1 MDIKVRLKAM
11 LFLQYFIWGAWLI
24 TLGSYMMATLKF
36 TGADV
41 GWIYSTKGLAAVIMP
56 GLVGII
62 ADKFIP
68 ANRLYGLCHLICA
81 GALFYAATVTDVNV
95 LFWVML
101 LNAMAFMPTI
111 ALSNSVSYASLQ
123 KYNLD
128 PVTHFPSVRVFG
140 TVGFIAA
147 MWAVSLMKFELSN
160 MQLYIAAGASLLL
173 ALYSL
178 TLPAIP
184 VVKQTGTTTWA
195 QRYGLDA
202 FVLFKQPVMAVF
214 FLFAMLLGA
223 VLQITNT
230 FGNPFLHDFGR
241 IA

>member
-81 GALFYAATVTDVNV
+81 GALFYAATVTDVNAAECDG
-95 LFWVML
+95 L
-101 LNAMAFMPTI
+101 
-111 ALSNSVSYASLQ
+111 YA
-123 KYNLD
+123 D
-128 PVTHFPSVRVFG
+128 HCPVKLR
-140 TVGFIAA
+140 
-147 MWAVSLMKFELSN
+147 
-160 MQLYIAAGASLLL
+160 QLRK
-173 ALYSL
+173 
-178 TLPAIP
+178 PAKI
-184 VVKQTGTTTWA
+184 
-195 QRYGLDA
+195 
-202 FVLFKQPVMAVF
+202 
-214 FLFAMLLGA
+214 
-223 VLQITNT
+223 
-230 FGNPFLHDFGR
+230 
-241 IA
+241 